1 MANNN
6 QLTYQTATID
16 PTVAGYAARDPGFA
30 LGLMLGRGLVNNYN
44 ERGERKLRESL
55 LNSDGTLNIG
65 GNSGTSSNIQETNNA
80 NSVPNGVGQTGGAQ
94 GTDTPQIFAV
104 NANPIMASVPKYTID
119 TSGASQPMT
128 NVQRAVIENALN
140 PQASVQSIATQ
151 SAPQVVPQAVPQ
163 EAQGNSLRDRA
174 YAILHDPNN
183 AWSQSAERGAIYNRA
198 AAMGAPG
205 NGNPYAIGNYNDP
218 SRNFAMQAQMS
229 NVANRYTP
237 SYDAQAGAIA
247 QNANNYANNP
257 LQGLSN
263 YTINTGANPTIQ
275 GIGPNAMT
283 LSQMQSFV
291 NGETPQT
298 TPVLDAVQGA
308 QQKEQI
314 QAQAMQNL
322 QNIKLNNPVNFTKAE
337 QENSEPVQQKSQEVG
352 VAKNTT
358 TTPTIS
364 KAETVQAPTIAQNAT
379 AQNPVVSNM
388 VTTGSLPT
396 INTANGTVT
405 PFTTKDWIARVTQ
418 AGMAQG
424 RPLNQIQNVIAQ
436 TMPMAQAA
444 EDNYRNAATNALSNR
459 IFQGDE
465 TTGGVPLIPNGSN
478 DSQVLPQL
486 LSTIQQLEQVNPEAA
501 ERMRNILPNA
511 RDAWTQNVNNLN
523 KARDVRYSE
532 EMANQTLQNNIK
544 QHQAFSNIDSAAS
557 INSYKQKLALMNDSQ
572 RQQADM
578 KYKAFL
584 AVGYNPQD
592 AIRMAFG
599 SVGASSS
606 KAGTT
611 TNSGTTANGTSTNDY
626 ATVDGV
632 KLTATNQ
639 LRAKE
644 IDSELQSLS
653 NSLDDY
659 MKKATNGDSFGSE
672 NGGKDPTDDYGK
684 AIKALQ
690 EYYNGLSAKDKSLIP
705 SEVKDRVQQQLY
717 AANYR
722 RQYLAGYGKTDKAI
736 EYLKALTPEARA
748 RYGITQ

>member
-55 LNSDGTLNIG
+55 LNSDGTLNTG

-80 NSVPNGVGQTGGAQ
+80 NSVPNGVGQTGSTQ
-94 GTDTPQIFAV
+94 GTGTPQIFAV

-128 NVQRAVIENALN
+128 NIQRAVIENALN
-140 PQASVQSIATQ
+140 PQASAQSIATQ
-151 SAPQVVPQAVPQ
+151 GTPQVAPQ
-163 EAQGNSLRDRA
+163 EAQSNSLKDRA

-198 AAMGAPG
+198 AAMGVPG
-205 NGNPYAIGNYNDP
+205 NGNPYAIGNYDDP
-218 SRNFAMQAQMS
+218 SRNFAIQAQM
-229 NVANRYTP
+229 NNMANRYTP
-237 SYDAQAGAIA
+237 SYDAQTGAMA
-247 QNANNYANNP
+247 QNVNNYANNP

-275 GIGPNAMT
+275 GIDPSAMT

-308 QQKEQI
+308 QQKQQI
-314 QAQAMQNL
+314 QAQEMQPL
-322 QNIKLNNPVNFTKAE
+322 QNTKLNNPVNFTKAE
-337 QENSEPVQQKSQEVG
+337 QDNSEPVQQKSQEVG

-364 KAETVQAPTIAQNAT
+364 KTETVQTPTIAQNAT
-379 AQNPVVSNM
+379 VQSPVVSNM
-388 VTTGSLPT
+388 ATTQSLPT
-396 INTANGTVT
+396 VNTANGTVT

-465 TTGGVPLIPNGSN
+465 TTGGMPLIPNGSN

-557 INSYKQKLALMNDSQ
+557 VNLYKQKLALMNDSQ

-592 AIRMAFG
+592 AMRMAFG
-599 SVGASSS
+599 SVGTSGS

-611 TNSGTTANGTSTNDY
+611 TNGGTTASGTSTNDY

-632 KLTATNQ
+632 KLTSTNQ

-659 MKKATNGDSFGSE
+659 MKKATKDDSFGYDK
-672 NGGKDPTDDYGK
+672 GATDDYGK
-684 AIKALQ
+684 AIEALQ
-690 EYYNGLSAKDKSLIP
+690 QYYNNLSAKDKALIP
-705 SEVKDRVQQQLY
+705 SEVKDRIQQQLY

-722 RQYLAGYGKTDKAI
+722 RQYLAGYGKTDKAL

-748 RYGITQ
+748 TYGIK

>member
-55 LNSDGTLNIG
+55 LNSDGTLNMG
-65 GNSGTSSNIQETNNA
+65 GNNGTSSNIQETNNA
-80 NSVPNGVGQTGGAQ
+80 NFVPNGVGQTGGTQ

-104 NANPIMASVPKYTID
+104 NANPIMASVPKYTIN

-128 NVQRAVIENALN
+128 DVQRALINSMIDSRN
-140 PQASVQSIATQ
+140 ATQ
-151 SAPQVVPQAVPQ
+151 SARQLISQASSPNA
-163 EAQGNSLRDRA
+163 EAQSNSLKDRA

-205 NGNPYAIGNYNDP
+205 NGNPYAIGNYDDP
-218 SRNFAMQAQMS
+218 SRNFAMQAQMN
-229 NVANRYTP
+229 NVTNRYVP
-237 SYDAQAGAIA
+237 SYDAQTGAMA
-247 QNANNYANNP
+247 QTANNYANNP

-263 YTINTGANPTIQ
+263 YTINTGANQAIQ
-275 GIGPNAMT
+275 GIDPNAMT

-298 TPVLDAVQGA
+298 TPILNAVQGAQQTAQQDEQQVA

-314 QAQAMQNL
+314 QTQAMPNL

-337 QENSEPVQQKSQEVG
+337 QDNSEPVQQKSQEVG

-364 KAETVQAPTIAQNAT
+364 KTAT
-379 AQNPVVSNM
+379 TQ
-388 VTTGSLPT
+388 LPT

-465 TTGGVPLIPNGSN
+465 TTGGMPLIPNGSN

-532 EMANQTLQNNIK
+532 EMANQTLANNIK
-544 QHQAFSNIDSAAS
+544 QHQAFSNIDSAAN
-557 INSYKQKLALMNDSQ
+557 INLYKQKLALMDDSKK
-572 RQQADM
+572 QQADM
-578 KYKAFL
+578 KYKALL

-592 AIRMAFG
+592 AMRLAILG
-599 SVGASSS
+599 SSGS
-606 KAGTT
+606 KTGTT
-611 TNSGTTANGTSTNDY
+611 TNGDTTTSGTSTNDY

-632 KLTATNQ
+632 KLTSANQ

-659 MKKATNGDSFGSE
+659 MKKATKDDNYGHE
-672 NGGKDPTDDYGK
+672 KGKGATDDYGK
-684 AIKALQ
+684 AIEALQ
-690 EYYNGLSAKDKSLIP
+690 QYYNNLSAKDKALIP
-705 SEVKDRVQQQLY
+705 SEVKDGIQQQLY

-722 RQYLAGYGKTDKAI
+722 RQYLAGYGEKDEAI
-736 EYLKALTPEARA
+736 EYLKALTPETRA
-748 RYGITQ
+748 RYGITGGQ

>member
-55 LNSDGTLNIG
+55 LNSDGTLNMG

-80 NSVPNGVGQTGGAQ
+80 NSVPNGVGQNSSAQ
-94 GTDTPQIFAV
+94 GTNTPQIFAV

-140 PQASVQSIATQ
+140 PQASAQSIATQ
-151 SAPQVVPQAVPQ
+151 GAPQVVPQ
-163 EAQGNSLRDRA
+163 EAQGNSLKDRA

-218 SRNFAMQAQMS
+218 SKNFAMQAQMN
-229 NVANRYTP
+229 NVLGRYTP
-237 SYDAQAGAIA
+237 NYDAQTGTAVA
-247 QNANNYANNP
+247 QNTNGYANNP
-257 LQGLSN
+257 LQGLNN

-275 GIGPNAMT
+275 GIDPNSMT
-283 LSQMQSFV
+283 LAQMQSFV

-337 QENSEPVQQKSQEVG
+337 QDNSEPVQQKSQEVG
-352 VAKNTT
+352 ATKNTT

-364 KAETVQAPTIAQNAT
+364 KAETVQS
-379 AQNPVVSNM
+379 PVVSNTE
-388 VTTGSLPT
+388 TTQSLPT

-465 TTGGVPLIPNGSN
+465 TTGGMPLIPNGSN

-501 ERMRNILPNA
+501 ERMRNILPSA
-511 RDAWTQNVNNLN
+511 KDAWTQNVNNLN

-532 EMANQTLQNNIK
+532 EMANQTLANNIK
-544 QHQAFSNIDSAAS
+544 QHQAFSNIDSAAN
-557 INSYKQKLALMNDSQ
+557 INLYKQKLALMNDNK
-572 RQQADM
+572 RQEADM

-584 AVGYNPQD
+584 SAGYNPQD
-592 AIRMAFG
+592 AMRMAILG
-599 SVGASSS
+599 TGGTSGNKASTST
-606 KAGTT
+606 AMTT
-611 TNSGTTANGTSTNDY
+611 TGTSTNDY
-626 ATVDGV
+626 SMVDGV
-632 KLTATNQ
+632 KLSAANQ
-639 LRAKE
+639 LRAKD
-644 IDSELQSLS
+644 IYGQLKSLS
-653 NSLDDY
+653 DNLDIY
-659 MKKATNGDSFGSE
+659 MKNAKKGDNFE
-672 NGGKDPTDDYGK
+672 NDDYGK
-684 AIKALQ
+684 SIEALRT
-690 EYYNGLSAKDKSLIP
+690 YYEGLSDKDKSLIP
-705 SEVKDRVQQQLY
+705 SAVKDAIQQQLY

-722 RQYLAGYGKTDKAI
+722 RQYLAGYGKTDAAI